1 MQNDTQND
9 TQNVIQN
16 DIQNG
21 TKNDMQNII
30 QNVMQE
36 LLLKPQDD
44 VHEIFTYTQMI
55 SGVIVRISIML
66 VAFFKNS
73 FFFLNVMN
81 RREASSMNQARQE
94 SWIVWMR
101 SSLSGDCFVMGRVRA
116 MTARVDSIV
125 IIVVHIAN
133 NCKNKIAC

>member
-94 SWIVWMR
+94 S
-101 SSLSGDCFVMGRVRA
+101 
-116 MTARVDSIV
+116 
-125 IIVVHIAN
+125 
-133 NCKNKIAC
+133 